1 MKLQVVLNKNLKSIK
16 KIKDLSGKRVLVRVD
31 FNVPIKDGVIEDDF
45 RIKKALPTINFLR
58 DAGARVILLSHL
70 GKGEMSLKLVADS
83 LNTHLPVKF
92 VQKIVGMEAE
102 AEVKNMIDGEVIL
115 LENLRMHKGEQGAD
129 KLFAMSLA
137 KLGDIYVND
146 AFSVSHREDASIVLV
161 PKMLP
166 SYAGFQL
173 EDEVKHLSKPFSKP
187 KHPFLFILG
196 GAKFSTKMP
205 LIEKYLTL
213 SDQVFIGG
221 ALLNDFLE
229 TEGLEV
235 GDSLVDDTIS
245 VSKEILENKK
255 LVLPVDVLVKDE
267 ATGVLTNKKVSEV
280 KKHEIILDIGEE
292 SVKMIEPLIKDAK
305 LILWNGPMGKYEELG
320 GGATKKILDLVAKSK
335 AETIIGGGDTVEII
349 SEAKMEDKFSF
360 VSTGG
365 GATLDFLAN
374 GTLPGLEAL
383 Q

>member
-1 MKLQVVLNKNLKSIK
+1 MNSVK
-16 KIKDLSGKRVLVRVD
+16 KIKDTEKNLRSKRVLVRVD

-45 RIKKALPTINFLR
+45 RIKKAEPTIKFLK
-58 DAGARVILLSHL
+58 DAGAKVILISHL
-70 GKGEMSLKLVADS
+70 GKGETSLRVVAEA
-83 LNTHLPVKF
+83 LNKDIPVKF
-92 VQKIVGMEAE
+92 VEHIVGMEAE
-102 AEVKNMIDGEVIL
+102 AEVKNMADGDVIL

-137 KLGDIYVND
+137 KLGEIYVND

-173 EDEVKHLSKPFSKP
+173 EEEVKHLSKPFSQP

-205 LIEKYLTL
+205 LIEKYLEL
-213 SDQVFIGG
+213 ADHVFIGG

-229 TEGLEV
+229 TKGLEV

-255 LVLPVDVLVKDE
+255 LILPTDVVVKNED
-267 ATGVLTNKKVSEV
+267 TGQLINTNIDDIKEREV
-280 KKHEIILDIGEE
+280 ILDVGEN
-292 SVKMIEPLIKDAK
+292 SVKNLESYIKEAK
-305 LILWNGPMGKYEELG
+305 LILWNGPLGKYEELG
-320 GGATKKILDLVAKSK
+320 GGATKRVLDMVAASK
-335 AETIIGGGDTVEII
+335 AESIIGGGDTVEII
-349 SEAKMEDKFSF
+349 NESKMEDKFTF

-374 GTLPGLEAL
+374 GTLPGIEAL
-383 Q
+383 K